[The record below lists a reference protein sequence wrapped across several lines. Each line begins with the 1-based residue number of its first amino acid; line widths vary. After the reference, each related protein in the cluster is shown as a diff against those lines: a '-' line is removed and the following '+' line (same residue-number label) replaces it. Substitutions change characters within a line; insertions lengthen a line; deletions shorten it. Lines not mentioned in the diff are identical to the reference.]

1 MQHLAFMYK
10 SWELLLENCQNKI
23 KDINIDSIQKKILT
37 EKEQINSNIYLLNQG
52 FSLSDFVIKV
62 CYNQP
67 VFFLH
72 CLEKFPSLD
81 DCEHYDKQFVEQFP
95 TLENESELYSA
106 LRQFRMREMAKLS
119 LLQSTNQATVEQIFI
134 KLSELAESLIIQAR
148 DWLYAKACL
157 EMGTPYD
164 ENNQPQQLYILAMG
178 KLGGRELNFSSDIDL
193 IFTYPNQGY
202 TQGGRRSIQNQQFFT
217 RLGQRLIAAL
227 DDYTQDGWV
236 YRTDMR
242 LRPLGEQGALVLS
255 FNAMEQY
262 YQEQGRDWERYAMI
276 KARLLGVNQGD
287 KQAQYLQQ
295 MLRPFVYRRYIDFSV
310 IQSLRE
316 MKNKISREVRRRGLD
331 NNIKLG
337 AGGIREIEFIV
348 QVFQLMRGG
357 REKQLQ
363 SSDLLKTLPLLAKLN
378 LLTLQQSDDLR
389 SAYLF
394 LRRVEN
400 ILQAINDEQTQTL
413 PEDYE
418 NQQKLIYAC
427 QAFTII
433 NQDQQVQ
440 KLTYT
445 IQNWTD
451 FLAILQQYQRQVRE
465 VFSHLIGEEGEIEES
480 GDQNLWQDC
489 LELDFNQENLLETLQ
504 HSVRTK
510 TKEQLDQIFTTL
522 GTFKH
527 NVMKRPM
534 GERGR
539 NVLAKLLPEI
549 LEESLSF
556 QESALLLYRIFNILE
571 NILTRTTY
579 LELLYEKPLALQQLM
594 ELCAKSQMIA
604 EQIAKHPILLDEMLN
619 RNALL
624 HPIPYQEYPNQ
635 LREYLLR
642 LPEGDEEQF
651 IDGLRQFK
659 QMMLLQI
666 AAADVLGAL
675 PVMKVSDHLTFLAE
689 AILQSVVHFAW
700 GQVSKRFG
708 VPSHLVTQDISLEQV
723 QGLLVIAYGKLG
735 GIELGYQSD
744 LDLVFLFDAQQKSE
758 TIGGRKSISSNEF
771 YLKLS
776 QKIIRTF
783 NMQTQAGILYEVD
796 IRLRPSGDSGLLGCS
811 LKAFSQYQQNEAWTW
826 EKQALVRARVVYG
839 DPKITERFNV
849 IRKQVLTQTRDISS
863 LTEEVKQMREKMWHH
878 QKIKEGQFN
887 LKKDHGGIIDIEFIA
902 QYLVLA
908 NAPKYP
914 KLTKWSDN
922 VRIFE
927 QMAEYQ
933 ILSPQDAEKL
943 IQAYTSLRNRIH
955 HLTLAGK
962 TVMVSDEEFIL
973 ERKFVQFIWHKVLG

>member
-1 MQHLAFMYK
+1 MKNNCFY
-10 SWELLLENCQNKI
+10 LLESCKNKF
-23 KDINIDSIQKKILT
+23 IDSKIDIIYKQIKL
-37 EKEQINSNIYLLNQG
+37 EEQQTDSNTNLLNKG
-52 FSLSDFVIKV
+52 FWLSNFVTKV

-67 VFFLH
+67 QFFLD
-72 CLEKFPSLD
+72 CLQKFPSLQ
-81 DCEHYDKQFVEQFP
+81 DCSDYQNKLAIQLAPLETEQ
-95 TLENESELYSA
+95 ELYRI

-119 LLQSTNQATVEQIFI
+119 LLQSTNQATVEQILI
-134 KLSELAESLIIQAR
+134 KLSELAESLIMQTR
-148 DWLYAKACL
+148 DWLYTKACL

-164 ENNQPQQLYILAMG
+164 ETNQPQQLYILAMG

-193 IFTYPNQGY
+193 IFTYPSQGY

-276 KARLLGVNQGD
+276 KARLLGVHQND

-363 SSDLLKTLPLLAKLN
+363 STDLLKTLPLLAKLN
-378 LLTLQQSDDLR
+378 LLTEQQSNELR

-413 PEDYE
+413 PKDYE
-418 NQQKLIYAC
+418 NQQRLIYAC

-440 KLTYT
+440 KLTYP
-445 IQNWTD
+445 IQNWAD
-451 FLAILQQYQRQVRE
+451 FLAVLQQYQSQVRE

-480 GDQNLWQDC
+480 DEQNIWQDC
-489 LELDFNQENLLETLQ
+489 LELDFNQENILETLQ
-504 HSVRTK
+504 HSKRTK
-510 TKEQLDQIFTTL
+510 TKEQLDQILITL

-527 NVMKRPM
+527 NAMKRPM

-556 QESALLLYRIFNILE
+556 QESALLLHRIFNILE

-642 LPEGDEEQF
+642 LPEDEEEQF

-689 AILQSVVHFAW
+689 AILQSVVNFAW
-700 GQVSKRFG
+700 RQVSKRFG
-708 VPSHLVTQDISLEQV
+708 VPSHLITQDIPLEQV
-723 QGLLVIAYGKLG
+723 QGLLVIGYGKLG

-811 LKAFSQYQQNEAWTW
+811 LTAFSQYQQNEAWTW
-826 EKQALVRARVVYG
+826 EKQALVRSRVVYG
-839 DPKITERFNV
+839 DQKVSQRFNE
-849 IRKQVLTQTRDISS
+849 IRQLVLTQARD
-863 LTEEVKQMREKMWHH
+863 LNFLKQEVKQMREKMWQH
-878 QKIKEGQFN
+878 QEYKEGQFN

-908 NAPKYP
+908 NAPKYT

-927 QMAEYQ
+927 QMAEFQ
-933 ILSPQDAEKL
+933 ILSTQEAEKL
-943 IQAYTSLRNRIH
+943 IETYTTLRNSIH

-962 TVMVSDEEFIL
+962 KMIVSEQEFIQ
-973 ERKFVQFIWHKVLG
+973 EREFVIFMWNKFFA